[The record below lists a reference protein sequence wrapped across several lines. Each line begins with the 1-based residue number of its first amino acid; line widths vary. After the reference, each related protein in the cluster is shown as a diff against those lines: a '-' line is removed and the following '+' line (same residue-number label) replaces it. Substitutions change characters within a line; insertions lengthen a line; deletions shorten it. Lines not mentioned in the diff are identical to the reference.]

1 MKAAYIIEHGDLS
14 ELRIGD
20 QNVPKI
26 DTNEVLVQTKFGALN
41 HIDVFIIKGWPG
53 LKLKMPH
60 ILGSDGSGI
69 IKEVGSSVTIVG
81 EGEKVSINPG
91 ISCGKC
97 RFCLSG
103 NQNFC
108 KNFYIMGEHQW
119 GTYCEYFKVPEENV
133 LRLPSNYSFELAAA
147 APLTFLTAWR
157 LLFSQAKVMPG
168 EIVLIHGA
176 GGGVSTAAIQIAN
189 YLGATT
195 IATTSTSV
203 KQKKAKD
210 IGADYVINYKEN
222 PDYSSYIYKE
232 ITNRNGLDVIVDSV
246 GKSTFQNSL
255 RLLKTGGR
263 LVTPGATTGPKVEID
278 IRQIFWKQLKII
290 GSTMSNQQEFR
301 DVMKLVFEQKLNPIV
316 DKIFPLEEIIK
327 AERYLNQGN
336 QFGKVLLKI

>member
-1 MKAAYIIEHGDLS
+1 MKAAFINDHGDLS
-14 ELRIGD
+14 ELKIGD
-20 QNVPKI
+20 QEIPKI
-26 DTNEVLVQTKFGALN
+26 SPNEVLIQTKFGALN
-41 HIDVFIIKGWPG
+41 HIDVFLIKGWPG
-53 LKLKMPH
+53 LELNMPH

-69 IKEVGSSVTIVG
+69 IKEIGSSVTTIS
-81 EGEKVSINPG
+81 EGDKVTINPG

-97 RFCLSG
+97 HFCLSG

-108 KNFYIMGEHQW
+108 KSFYIMGEHQW
-119 GTYCEYFKVPEENV
+119 GTYCDYFKVPEENV
-133 LRLPSNYSFELAAA
+133 LQMPSNFSFELAAA

-168 EIVLIHGA
+168 ETVLIHGA
-176 GGGVSTAAIQIAN
+176 GGGVSTAAIQIAK

-195 IATTSTSV
+195 IATTSTSD
-203 KQKKAKD
+203 KLKKTKS
-210 IGADYVINYKEN
+210 IGADYVINYNEN

-232 ITNRNGLDVIVDSV
+232 ITKRNGIDVIVDSV

-255 RLLKTGGR
+255 RLLRPGGR
-263 LVTPGATTGPKVEID
+263 LVTPGATTGPTVEID